1 MPLHFSAPDVE
12 QAVPLSI
19 AIPVFEIAAR
29 RNTIT
34 LSGTTVSAQHEREL
48 KRITA
53 AAFPD
58 REHRFQFRPL
68 GVAPEWWSQTTR
80 ELTNALGAMSA
91 PGARLDQGLLRVRAL
106 AANPPAA
113 ELRLDHILDLLP
125 ATHEL
130 DIRIGPAG
138 PDIRA
143 RSLCERHFENFTAGA
158 ANFEESGTVFRTS
171 AYPVLDRV
179 VVLADAC
186 RGATVSITGH
196 TDSSGTEAGN
206 QWLSLARAQAV
217 ADYLADRG
225 IDAARLRATGVGS
238 AQPVASNE
246 TRYGRS
252 LNRRIEISLIYEDQA
267 YSGAVSLT
275 SSISNNN
282 VAFGGTGGLPRAP

>member
-1 MPLHFSAPDVE
+1 MRGQVRNTSIASILVLGIAWTVPLHFSGPDVE

-29 RNTIT
+29 RDTIT

-48 KRITA
+48 KRIAA

-58 REHRFQFRPL
+58 REHRFRFRPL

-80 ELTNALGAMSA
+80 ELTNALGSMST
-91 PGARLDQGLLRVRAL
+91 PGARLDQDVLRVRAL
-106 AANPPAA
+106 ASNPPAA
-113 ELRLDHILDLLP
+113 ELQLDTVFGLLP
-125 ATHEL
+125 ATHQL
-130 DIRIGPAG
+130 DIRIDPTGPG
-138 PDIRA
+138 TGA
-143 RSLCERHFENFTAGA
+143 RGLCERHFKNFTAGDV
-158 ANFEESGTVFRTS
+158 NFEESGTVFRTS

-179 VVLADAC
+179 VALADAC

-196 TDSSGTEAGN
+196 TDSSGREAGN

-225 IDAARLRATGVGS
+225 IDVPRLKATGVGS
-238 AQPVASNE
+238 EQPVASND

-252 LNRRIEISLIYEDQA
+252 LNRRIEISLFYED
-267 YSGAVSLT
+267 
-275 SSISNNN
+275 
-282 VAFGGTGGLPRAP
+282 